1 MRVNARM
8 YRVKTVLAVAAA
20 AAAVAPATAGAQVA
34 QDPTLAPPPKPIL
47 YKLDHTPIVM
57 LAGDGGGLP
66 FLGSKD
72 AYDAG
77 DWEDHL
83 RAYVNDGV
91 YAGQLEQIGEQA
103 QRFLRSFKRRDGR
116 WFGPR
121 IHGRGHFR
129 SESARVATHR
139 HRLGKKLAIVLD
151 IDETTLSNYSAIDAD
166 GFTFG
171 PKSRAEAQDQVG
183 EQIAPTKELFDLA
196 KARGIAVFFVTGRAE
211 SVRTPTEQN
220 LAREG
225 FMGYQQLFLKP
236 AGFTGSTLEYKSGAR
251 AQIEDQGYKIV
262 ENVGDQFSDLAGGHA
277 IRGFKYANP
286 FYFLP

>member
-1 MRVNARM
+1 MHKL
-8 YRVKTVLAVAAA
+8 KTACAVAAA
-20 AAAVAPATAGAQVA
+20 AAMVAPAAAGAQVA
-34 QDPTLAPPPKPIL
+34 QDPTLAPPPKPVL
-47 YKLDHTPIVM
+47 YKLDHTPIVE

-66 FLGSKD
+66 FLGAKT

-77 DWEDHL
+77 DWESALETYHDT
-83 RAYVNDGV
+83 GV
-91 YAGQLEQIGEQA
+91 YDSQLAQIGTQA

-121 IHGRGHFR
+121 IHGRGNLR
-129 SESARVATHR
+129 NETARTTR
-139 HRLGKKLAIVLD
+139 HKLGKKLAIVLD
-151 IDETTLSNYSAIDAD
+151 IDETTLSNYSAIVAD
-166 GFTFG
+166 KFTFG
-171 PKSRAEAQDQVG
+171 ENSRAEAQNQVG
-183 EQIAPTKELFDLA
+183 KAIAPTKELFDLA

-211 SVRTPTEQN
+211 STRTATEQN

-225 FMGYQQLFLKP
+225 FAGYQQIFLKP
-236 AGFTGSTLEYKSGAR
+236 ADFTGSTLEYKSGAR
-251 AQIEDQGYKIV
+251 AAIEEQGYKIV